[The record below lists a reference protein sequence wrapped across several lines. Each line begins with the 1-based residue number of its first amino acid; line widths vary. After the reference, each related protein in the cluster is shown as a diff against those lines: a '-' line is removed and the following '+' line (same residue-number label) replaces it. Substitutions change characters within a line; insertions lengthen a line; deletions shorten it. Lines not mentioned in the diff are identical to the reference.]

1 MALFTDSAVTGIEDL
16 RGHDSQILNV
26 ATVEGIDVTRKLAL
40 AHEELC
46 IEVEGLLDQLK
57 TPMAIYEVAGLL
69 GGLNTPPA
77 IQQVVMTP
85 PLKLWHIF
93 RTLEMV
99 YADAYNSQLND
110 RYAGKRDEYH
120 EMAKWAYSQ
129 VIRGGLGIVTD
140 PMEQA
145 ATPAVLPSA
154 GGLADG
160 TYYVAI
166 TWTNTAGEEGESSAP
181 ATIEVS
187 GSSFAVQ
194 TTAPPKVK
202 GWNVYCGTSPTTMT
216 IQNSPTLGPVQTW
229 VQADALSTTGRLAGD
244 GQKPTYRLP
253 VPRTIQRG

>member
-57 TPMAIYEVAGLL
+57 TPVGIYEVAGLL

-77 IQQVVMTP
+77 VQQVVMTP
-85 PLKLWHIF
+85 PLKLWHVF

-120 EMAKWAYSQ
+120 EMVKWAYGQ
-129 VIRGGLGIVTD
+129 VIQSGLGIVAN
-140 PMEQA
+140 PVARA
-145 ATPAVLPSA
+145 ATAAPLPSA
-154 GGLADG
+154 GSLANG
-160 TYYVAI
+160 TYYVAVA
-166 TWTNTAGEEGESSAP
+166 WTNAAGEEGASSVP
-181 ATIEVS
+181 ATITVS
-187 GSSFAVQ
+187 GSSFSVQ
-194 TTAPPKVK
+194 TTTPANVK
-202 GWNVYCGTSPTTMT
+202 GWNVYCGTSATTMT
-216 IQNSPTLGPVQTW
+216 VQNPAILAPGQTW
-229 VQADALSTTGRLAGD
+229 VQPNTLSTTGRLAGS
-244 GQKPTYRLP
+244 GQTPTYRLP